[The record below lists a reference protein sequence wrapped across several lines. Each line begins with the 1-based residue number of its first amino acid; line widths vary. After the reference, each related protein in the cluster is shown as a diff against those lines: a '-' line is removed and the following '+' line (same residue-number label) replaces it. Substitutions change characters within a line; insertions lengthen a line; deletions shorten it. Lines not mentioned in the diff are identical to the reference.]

1 MSNAGETLGRS
12 GAMRRRQ
19 RRRRAC
25 VSMTT
30 IAMAWMSSVGFVNAD
45 ASGRACFSDAQCEGG
60 VCAVSGTP
68 PSVPPSPS
76 VPPPPSAP
84 PNPPNPP
91 PGAPPF
97 PGTPSASGRRLMS
110 FGVCVMPPPGP
121 PSVSLSDTDAES
133 EANAETSSRGAPKWF
148 GVSPGVA
155 GSCALALVAAL
166 AAGALFARSRCG
178 KGDES
183 VVARKSKK
191 KKSTTQR
198 CRRKRRNRRH
208 SSDDSDDEE
217 DAEDEPSFVPVA
229 NNVLF
234 PEWDSVNFPRRAT
247 HVHGLGR
254 ARDSD
259 PV

>member
-1 MSNAGETLGRS
+1 MMSNAGHTLGRS
-12 GAMRRRQ
+12 GAMRRRRQ
-19 RRRRAC
+19 RLRRAR

-30 IAMAWMSSVGFVNAD
+30 IAMAWMSSVRFVNAD
-45 ASGRACFSDAQCEGG
+45 ASGRACFDDAQCEGG

-68 PSVPPSPS
+68 PSVPPPRS
-76 VPPPPSAP
+76 VP

-121 PSVSLSDTDAES
+121 PSVSVSDTDADS

-191 KKSTTQR
+191 NTSTTQR
-198 CRRKRRNRRH
+198 FRRKRRNRRH
-208 SSDDSDDEE
+208 SSDDSDDDDE

-247 HVHGLGR
+247 HVHGFGR
-254 ARDSD
+254 ARDND